1 MDRRWCGREA
11 RANGRRCARQESR
24 VGEAAKRIPE
34 TYREKHPSIPWRG
47 LAAFRDVLIHQYA
60 GVSIAEVWQIIDR
73 DLSGLR
79 DAILAI
85 LPPLEQLEKE
95 LAGDDEP
102 AESE

>member
-1 MDRRWCGREA
+1 
-11 RANGRRCARQESR
+11 
-24 VGEAAKRIPE
+24 
-34 TYREKHPSIPWRG
+34 
-47 LAAFRDVLIHQYA
+47 
-60 GVSIAEVWQIIDR
+60 VSIAEVWQIIDR